1 MRKNDNVYNVVS
13 KPTLSNTI
21 STELLRNE
29 DIGQKMYNDFVS
41 EKLHGQ
47 CGLVKDESRNP
58 KSFITQSK
66 VIRTIL
72 AEGVSC
78 FINFLPSK
86 KRLKL

>member
-47 CGLVKDESRNP
+47 CGLVKDERRNP

-66 VIRTIL
+66 VIRTKL
-72 AEGVSC
+72 AERVSC
-78 FINFLPSK
+78 FINSLPSK
-86 KRLKL
+86 KHLKL